1 MKKHVKWGLLALGLG
16 VSLASCTSMRQAPDE
31 AWTRAPGERW
41 TGTYSAIAGKARD
54 HWQYAWLS
62 EAAYQESTGVA
73 PGACAAPQMVLN
85 AAGWSRWTGFPG
97 GELGA
102 DLKKAHLRAEVW
114 YNRKQNI
121 VAVAFGG
128 TVFTSGRDWTAN
140 LRWFVPGDRNDEYTV
155 LVRRFIPA
163 LRDKFIALSARPEY
177 EALASSRL
185 VVTGHSLGGGL
196 AQQFAYALVQDDH
209 LPRVSKV
216 YAFDPSPVTGYYSV
230 DGTLLDH
237 NRKDLQIERIYERG
251 EVLASLRSILSVV
264 YPLSALDP
272 AISEVRYN
280 LADGDPVTQH
290 SIAKLARGLTKAA
303 GMDMKGDMPAMAYET
318 KCTAEQAAGR
328 M

>member
-1 MKKHVKWGLLALGLG
+1 MKKNVKWGLFALALGAL
-16 VSLASCTSMRQAPDE
+16 LASCTSMRQATDE

-41 TGTYSAIAGKARD
+41 TGTYSPIGAKARD

-62 EAAYQESTGVA
+62 EAAYQDSTGVA
-73 PGACAAPQMVLN
+73 PGACAAPEMVLG
-85 AAGWSRWTGFPG
+85 AAGWSRWSGFPG

-102 DLKKAHLRAEVW
+102 DLKTAHLRAEVW
-114 YNRKQNI
+114 YNRKENV

-128 TVFTSGRDWTAN
+128 TVFNSGRDWMSN
-140 LRWFVPGDRNDEYTV
+140 LRWFVPGDRNDEYTT

-163 LRDKFIALSARPEY
+163 LRDKFVELGSRPEY
-177 EALASSRL
+177 ESLATSRL
-185 VVTGHSLGGGL
+185 VATGHSLGGGL
-196 AQQFAYALVQDDH
+196 AQQFAYALVKDEH

-230 DGTLLDH
+230 DSGLLDF
-237 NRKDLQIERIYERG
+237 NRKNLQIERIYERG
-251 EVLASLRSILSVV
+251 EMLASVRSILSIV
-264 YPLSALDP
+264 YPLSAGDP

-280 LADGDPVTQH
+280 LAGGNPVTQH
-290 SIAKLARGLTKAA
+290 SIAALARNLTRAA

-318 KCTAEQAAGR
+318 QCSAEKASPR